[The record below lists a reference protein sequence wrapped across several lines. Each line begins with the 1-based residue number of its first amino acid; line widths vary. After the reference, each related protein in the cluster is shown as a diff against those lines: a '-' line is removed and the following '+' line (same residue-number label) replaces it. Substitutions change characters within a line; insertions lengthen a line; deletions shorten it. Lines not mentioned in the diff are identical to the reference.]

1 MHGALEGIEGV
12 SHIARMPVATDGT
25 VRLIA
30 DVEPGF
36 ADDVFRMLES
46 AGVPPDA
53 IALSRSDLIR
63 PQTASEAQDASLLWA
78 DLVGSARNVSRI
90 ASQYVVLMIVAGII
104 AGYGVINDNPILI
117 VGAMAVSPDLLPLT
131 AAAVGIIGRRWR
143 LVRRAALTLFVGF
156 GVATIAA
163 AAITFM
169 LRSLNLIG
177 DVELET
183 GLIPSMSQLGVG
195 TLGVALAAGV
205 AGMMAF
211 ETRASAAVGVAISV
225 TTVPAAAS
233 AGVALGFADFDRFI
247 SSLIVLATNIV
258 AIVLAG
264 SATLFIQTTMQSRR
278 ARARASSTTD
288 DDPCTEPIRDPST
301 LTTATDAIAGVRGSG
316 RSTREGCVIT

>member
-1 MHGALEGIEGV
+1 MLELRAHISPADADGCTRALEGIDGV
-12 SHIARMPVATDGT
+12 SHIAQLSVATDGT

-36 ADDVFRMLES
+36 ADDVFKALES
-46 AGVPPDA
+46 AGVPPDG
-53 IALSRSDLIR
+53 IAMSRSDWIR
-63 PQTASEAQDASLLWA
+63 PQSASEAQSASLLWA

-90 ASQYVVLMIVAGII
+90 AWQYIVLMIVAGTI
-104 AGYGVINDNPILI
+104 AGYGVINNNPILI

-131 AAAVGIIGRRWR
+131 AASVGIIGRRWR
-143 LVRRAALTLFVGF
+143 LVRRAAVTLFVGF

-163 AAITFM
+163 ALITFA
-169 LRSLNLIG
+169 LRSLNLIS

-205 AGMMAF
+205 AGMVAF

-233 AGVALGFADFDRFI
+233 AGVALGFADFQRFT
-247 SSLIVLATNIV
+247 SSLVVLATNIV

-264 SATLFIQTTMQSRR
+264 SATLLIQAALQARR
-278 ARARASSTTD
+278 TRKAA
-288 DDPCTEPIRDPST
+288 PSH
-301 LTTATDAIAGVRGSG
+301 S
-316 RSTREGCVIT
+316 E